1 LFSHRGEDVGRTVSD
16 LQGAADGR
24 KPVFGAERRVRIL
37 ELLRANGTLSLRQLA
52 EAVQSSEVT
61 VRRDVR
67 ALEADGLL
75 DRHHG
80 GASLP
85 GELSREPTHLQKAQ
99 VAKEEKAAIA
109 DLAAALVEDGDAVV
123 IGPGTTTHLFALRLT
138 GHTDLTVVTNS
149 LLVAQALSAS
159 PRIEVVMTGGTL
171 RGPVQALVG
180 SAAERSLAGLRT
192 RRAFI
197 SGNGLTAER
206 GLSTPNM
213 QVASTDRALAASAEE
228 VVVLADHTKIGSDT
242 MVQTVPTDRI
252 DHLVTGDPAPQEELY
267 ELTARGV
274 RLHVARLES
283 PA

>member
-1 LFSHRGEDVGRTVSD
+1 VREGSAVSE

-109 DLAAALVEDGDAVV
+109 DLAVALVEDGDAVV
-123 IGPGTTTHLFALRLT
+123 LGPGTTTHVLAQRLT
-138 GHTDLTVVTNS
+138 GHTELTVVTNS

-228 VVVLADHTKIGSDT
+228 VVVLADHTKIGVNT
-242 MVQTVPTDRI
+242 MVQTVPTDEI
-252 DHLVTGDPAPQEELY
+252 DHLVTGEAAPPEELH
-267 ELTARGV
+267 ELSARGV
-274 RLHVARLES
+274 RLHVARL
-283 PA
+283 

>member
-1 LFSHRGEDVGRTVSD
+1 VGGV
-16 LQGAADGR
+16 QGRPTAGR
-24 KPVFGAERRVRIL
+24 RPAFGAERRIRIL

-85 GELSREPTHLQKAQ
+85 GGLSREPSYLQKAQ
-99 VAKEEKAAIA
+99 VAQAEKAAIA
-109 DLAAALVEDGDAVV
+109 DLAAALVDNGDAVV
-123 IGPGTTTHLFALRLT
+123 IGPGTTTHAFAQRLT
-138 GHTDLTVVTNS
+138 GRTDLTVVTNS
-149 LLVAQALSAS
+149 LLVAQALSAG

-180 SAAERSLAGLRT
+180 SAAEASLAGLRM

-197 SGNGLTAER
+197 SGNGLTAEL

-213 QVASTDRALAASAEE
+213 QVAGTDRALAAAAEE
-228 VVVLADHTKIGSDT
+228 VVVLADHTKIGTNT

-252 DHLVTGDPAPQEELY
+252 DHLVTGDAAPQEVLHELG
-267 ELTARGV
+267 AHGV
-274 RLHVARLES
+274 RLHIAH
-283 PA
+283 P

>member
-1 LFSHRGEDVGRTVSD
+1 MLGCFRRVRRIVSD
-16 LQGAADGR
+16 VQGPADGR
-24 KPVFGAERRVRIL
+24 KPVFGAERRMRIL

-85 GELSREPTHLQKAQ
+85 GELSREPTYLQKAQ
-99 VAKEEKAAIA
+99 VAKDEKAAIA
-109 DLAAALVEDGDAVV
+109 DLAAALVEDGDAIA
-123 IGPGTTTHLFALRLT
+123 IGPGSTTHALAQRLT
-138 GHTDLTVVTNS
+138 GHTELAVVTNS
-149 LLVAQALSAS
+149 LLVAQALAGC
-159 PRIEVVMTGGTL
+159 PRIEVVVTGGTL

-180 SAAERSLAGLRT
+180 SAAERSLAGLRM

-213 QVASTDRALAASAEE
+213 QVAGTDKALAGAAEE
-228 VVVLADHTKIGSDT
+228 VVVLADHTKIGVNT
-242 MVQTVPTDRI
+242 MVQTVPAEQI
-252 DHLVTGDPAPQEELY
+252 DHLVTGDAAPQEELH

-274 RLHVARLES
+274 RIHIARR
-283 PA
+283 

>member
-1 LFSHRGEDVGRTVSD
+1 VSD
-16 LQGAADGR
+16 VQGPADGR
-24 KPVFGAERRVRIL
+24 KPVFGAERRMRIL

-99 VAKEEKAAIA
+99 VAKAEKAAIA

-123 IGPGTTTHLFALRLT
+123 IGPGTTTHAFAQRLT
-138 GHTDLTVVTNS
+138 GYTDLTVVTNS
-149 LLVAQALSAS
+149 LLVAQALAAS
-159 PRIEVVMTGGTL
+159 SRIEVVLTGGIL
-171 RGPVQALVG
+171 RGAVQALVG
-180 SAAERSLAGLRT
+180 SATERSLAGLRM

-206 GLSTPNM
+206 GLSTPNL
-213 QVASTDRALAASAEE
+213 QVASTDKALAASAQE
-228 VVVLADHTKIGSDT
+228 VVVLADHTKIGLDT
-242 MVQTVPTDRI
+242 MVQTVPTDQI
-252 DHLVTGDPAPQEELY
+252 DHLVTGEAASPGELH
-267 ELTARGV
+267 ELGARGV
-274 RLHVARLES
+274 RLHIARS
-283 PA
+283 

>member
-1 LFSHRGEDVGRTVSD
+1 VSD
-16 LQGAADGR
+16 VPDGR
-24 KPVFGAERRVRIL
+24 KPVFAAERRKRIV

-85 GELSREPTHLQKAQ
+85 GELSREPTYLQKAQ
-99 VAKEEKAAIA
+99 VASEEKAAIA
-109 DLAAALVEDGDAVV
+109 DLAAALVEDGDAIA
-123 IGPGTTTHLFALRLT
+123 IGPGTTTYALAQRLT

-149 LLVAQALSAS
+149 LLVAQTLAAS

-171 RGPVQALVG
+171 RGAVQALIG
-180 SAAERSLAGLRT
+180 SAAERSLAGLRM
-192 RRAFI
+192 RRVFI

-213 QVASTDRALAASAEE
+213 QVAGTDRALAESAEE
-228 VVVLADHTKIGSDT
+228 VVVLADHSKVGVNT
-242 MVQTVPTDRI
+242 MVQTVPPERI
-252 DHLVTGDPAPQEELY
+252 DHLVTGEDASPEELH
-267 ELTARGV
+267 ELSARGV
-274 RLHVARLES
+274 RIHIARL
-283 PA
+283 

>member
-1 LFSHRGEDVGRTVSD
+1 VSD

-24 KPVFGAERRVRIL
+24 KPVFGAERRMRIL

-85 GELSREPTHLQKAQ
+85 GELSREPTHVQKAQ

-109 DLAAALVEDGDAVV
+109 DLAAALVDDGDAIV
-123 IGPGTTTHLFALRLT
+123 IGPGTTTHAFAQRLT
-138 GHTDLTVVTNS
+138 GHTDLTVVTTS
-149 LLVAQALSAS
+149 LLVAQVLGAH
-159 PRIEVVMTGGTL
+159 PRIEVMVTGGML

-180 SAAERSLAGLRT
+180 SSAERSLGELRA
-192 RRAFI
+192 RRAFL

-206 GLSTPNM
+206 GLSTPNL
-213 QVASTDRALAASAEE
+213 QVASTDKAIAASAEE
-228 VVVLADHTKIGSDT
+228 VVVLADHTKIGMNA
-242 MVQTVPTDRI
+242 MVQTVPADRI
-252 DHLVTGDPAPQEELY
+252 DHLVTGETAPQEELH
-267 ELTARGV
+267 ELGARGV
-274 RLHVARLES
+274 RLHIARTGT
-283 PA
+283 

>member
-1 LFSHRGEDVGRTVSD
+1 MVSHVGGSVSGV
-16 LQGAADGR
+16 QGPADGR
-24 KPVFGAERRVRIL
+24 KPVFGAERRMRIL

-85 GELSREPTHLQKAQ
+85 GELSREPTYLQKAQ
-99 VAKEEKAAIA
+99 VAKAEKAAIA
-109 DLAAALVEDGDAVV
+109 DLAAALVEDGDAIVV
-123 IGPGTTTHLFALRLT
+123 GPGTTTYAFAQRLT

-159 PRIEVVMTGGTL
+159 PRVEVVLTGGTL
-171 RGPVQALVG
+171 RGSVQALVG
-180 SAAERSLAGLRT
+180 GAAEASLAGLRM

-213 QVASTDRALAASAEE
+213 QVASTDKALAASAEE
-228 VVVLADHTKIGSDT
+228 VVVLADHTKIGTNT
-242 MVQTVPTDRI
+242 MVQTVPTDQI
-252 DHLVTGDPAPQEELY
+252 DHLVTGDAAAQDELD
-267 ELTARGV
+267 ELGARGV
-274 RLHVARLES
+274 RLHIARR
-283 PA
+283 

>member
-1 LFSHRGEDVGRTVSD
+1 MSD

-52 EAVQSSEVT
+52 EAVQTSEVT

-85 GELSREPTHLQKAQ
+85 GELSHEPTHLQKAQ
-99 VAKEEKAAIA
+99 VAREEKGAIA

-123 IGPGTTTHLFALRLT
+123 IGPGTTTHAFAQRLT

-149 LLVAQALSAS
+149 LLVAQVLAGS
-159 PRIEVVMTGGTL
+159 PRIEVVVTGGTL
-171 RGPVQALVG
+171 RGSVQALVG

-213 QVASTDRALAASAEE
+213 QVASTDKALAASAEE

-242 MVQTVPTDRI
+242 MVQTVPADRI
-252 DHLVTGDPAPQEELY
+252 DHLVTGDAAPPEELY
-267 ELTARGV
+267 ELSARGV
-274 RLHVARLES
+274 RLHVARLET
-283 PA
+283 P

>member
-1 LFSHRGEDVGRTVSD
+1 MVSHVGGSVSGV
-16 LQGAADGR
+16 QGPADGR
-24 KPVFGAERRVRIL
+24 KPVFGAERRMRIL

-85 GELSREPTHLQKAQ
+85 GELSREPTYLQKAQ
-99 VAKEEKAAIA
+99 VAKAEKAAIA
-109 DLAAALVEDGDAVV
+109 DLAAALVEDGDAIVV
-123 IGPGTTTHLFALRLT
+123 GPGTTTYAFAQRLT

-159 PRIEVVMTGGTL
+159 PRVEVVLTGGTL
-171 RGPVQALVG
+171 RGSVQALVG
-180 SAAERSLAGLRT
+180 GAAEASLAGLRM

-213 QVASTDRALAASAEE
+213 QVASTDKALAASAEE
-228 VVVLADHTKIGSDT
+228 VVVLADHTKIGVDT
-242 MVQTVPTDRI
+242 MVQTVPPDRI
-252 DHLVTGDPAPQEELY
+252 DHLVTDDAAPRDVLDELSG
-267 ELTARGV
+267 RGV
-274 RLHVARLES
+274 RLHVAQF
-283 PA
+283 